1 MREEMRGLF
10 LAIVLSI
17 VAIFITNR
25 FFPGKTV
32 PAAAPAVTEEAPLP
46 QTPLPQEKIKADEL
60 IAAADTAE
68 IMASAEAV
76 RQDSR
81 IHIKN
86 ASLTGSIRVKGAR
99 FDNLL
104 LEKYKQ
110 TLENDSPDVELFAPA
125 KTAAP
130 YYAEFGWLSSDSS
143 LRMPDHN
150 TVWTVRGGELT
161 PETPVVLEWNNG
173 QGLKFIR
180 KISLDA
186 DYMFNIQQDVEN
198 DTGRTVTLY
207 PYGLINR
214 KTENANPSASVV
226 HEGLIGVVDNNLKEI
241 KYKDLIDEKAK
252 EFKTAQGWAGFSDRY
267 WFTAFI
273 LEGQNQNTVKFSA
286 TGKQN
291 FQTDYVGA
299 PVTAAPGS
307 VASNSVKLFAG
318 AKEIKL
324 LDKYTQSLHIPKFDL
339 AVDFGWYYFLTK
351 PFFYILDFL
360 YNFIG
365 NMGWAILLFAALL
378 RLVMFPIAN
387 KSYDSMSKMK
397 KIQPKIKELQERY
410 GNDKMKLQQETLE
423 MYRREKI
430 NPAAGCLPMFIQI
443 PVFFSLYKV
452 LNIAIEIRHA
462 PFIGWIKDL
471 SAPDPLVLST
481 ILHFPVPSLLD
492 IGVWPIIMGITM
504 YVQQKLNP
512 APTNKDQARMFALM
526 PLIFTFMLG
535 HFASGLVI
543 YWTLSNILSIIQ
555 QKAIMRK
562 NGVK

>member
-150 TVWTVRGGELT
+150 PVWTVRGGELT

-324 LDKYTQSLHIPKFDL
+324 LDKYTQSLNIHKFDL

>member
-130 YYAEFGWLSSDSS
+130 YYAEFSWLSSDSS

-161 PETPVVLEWNNG
+161 QETPVVLEWNNG

-324 LDKYTQSLHIPKFDL
+324 LDKYTQSLNIPKFDL

>member
-1 MREEMRGLF
+1 MRDEMKGLF

-17 VAIFITNR
+17 AVIFITNY
-25 FFPGKTV
+25 FFPS
-32 PAAAPAVTEEAPLP
+32 
-46 QTPLPQEKIKADEL
+46 QTPSQAPKVSAPQANLPATPVTDMDAKELLQAEPETTQEV
-60 IAAADTAE
+60 IAK
-68 IMASAEAV
+68 
-76 RQDSR
+76 DSR
-81 IHIKN
+81 IQISSS
-86 ASLTGSIRVKGAR
+86 ALSGSIRTKGGR
-99 FDNLL
+99 IDNLM

-110 TLENDSPDVELFAPA
+110 TLEEGSPDVELFAPA
-125 KTAAP
+125 QTQAP
-130 YYAEFGWLSSDSS
+130 YYAEFGWLST
-143 LRMPDHN
+143 N
-150 TVWTVRGGELT
+150 TKVNLPNKDTIWSVKGQKLT
-161 PETPVVLEWNNG
+161 PETPIVMEWNNG

-180 KISLDA
+180 KISLD
-186 DYMFNIQQDVEN
+186 DNYMFTIQQNVIN
-198 DTGRTVTLY
+198 NSNQSVTLY

-214 KTENANPSASVV
+214 KLANVNSSASVV
-226 HEGLIGVVDNNLKEI
+226 HEGLIGVVDNDLQEI
-241 KYKDLIDEKAK
+241 KYPDLVEDKTK
-252 EFKTAQGWAGFSDRY
+252 EYKTAQGWAGFSDRY
-267 WFTAFI
+267 WFSALIVNSSTP
-273 LEGQNQNTVKFSA
+273 NTVKFSS
-286 TGKQN
+286 TGEN
-291 FQTDYVGA
+291 TFQTDYVGS
-299 PVTAAPGS
+299 PVTI
-307 VASNSVKLFAG
+307 ASGDVGNADVKLFAG

-324 LDKYTQSLHIPKFDL
+324 LDEYTTSLNIPKFDL

-397 KIQPKIKELQERY
+397 KIQPKLKELQERY
-410 GNDKMKLQQETLE
+410 QDDKMKLQQETME

-430 NPAAGCLPMFIQI
+430 NPAAGCLPMLIQI

-452 LNIAIEIRHA
+452 LNISIEIRHA

-481 ILHFPVPSLLD
+481 LLHFPVPSLLD

-504 YVQQKLNP
+504 FVQQKLNP
-512 APTNKDQARMFALM
+512 TPTNKDQARMFALM
-526 PLIFTFMLG
+526 PVIFTFMLG

-562 NGVK
+562 NGVN

>member
-198 DTGRTVTLY
+198 NTGRTVTLY

-307 VASNSVKLFAG
+307 VASNSIKLFAG

-324 LDKYTQSLHIPKFDL
+324 LDKYTQSLNIPTFDL

>member
-1 MREEMRGLF
+1 MRDEMKGLF
-10 LAIVLSI
+10 LAIILSI
-17 VAIFITNR
+17 AVIFITNY
-25 FFPGKTV
+25 FFPS
-32 PAAAPAVTEEAPLP
+32 
-46 QTPLPQEKIKADEL
+46 QTPSQAPEVSAPQANLPSTPVTDTDVKELLQAEPETTQEV
-60 IAAADTAE
+60 IAK
-68 IMASAEAV
+68 
-76 RQDSR
+76 DSR
-81 IHIKN
+81 IQISN
-86 ASLTGSIRVKGAR
+86 SALSGSIRTKGGR
-99 FDNLL
+99 LDNLM

-110 TLENDSPDVELFAPA
+110 TLEEDSPDVELFAPA
-125 KTAAP
+125 QTQAP
-130 YYAEFGWLSSDSS
+130 YYAEFGWLSNNPQIKLPNKDTIWS
-143 LRMPDHN
+143 
-150 TVWTVRGGELT
+150 VKGQKLT
-161 PETPVVLEWNNG
+161 PETPIVMEWNNG

-180 KISLDA
+180 KISLD
-186 DYMFNIQQDVEN
+186 DNYMFTIQQNVIN
-198 DTGRTVTLY
+198 NSNQAITLY

-214 KTENANPSASVV
+214 KLENLNTASGVV
-226 HEGLIGVVDNNLKEI
+226 HEGLIGVVDNNLQEI
-241 KYKDLIDEKAK
+241 KYHDLVEDKAK
-252 EFKTAQGWAGFSDRY
+252 EYKTAQGWAGFSDRY
-267 WFTAFI
+267 WFSALIVNDSTP
-273 LEGQNQNTVKFSA
+273 NTIKFSS
-286 TGKQN
+286 TGEN
-291 FQTDYVGA
+291 TFQTDYVGS
-299 PVTAAPGS
+299 PITIAAGD
-307 VASNSVKLFAG
+307 VGNADVKLFAG

-324 LDKYTQSLHIPKFDL
+324 LDKYTTSLNIPKFDL

-410 GNDKMKLQQETLE
+410 QDDKMKLQQETME

-430 NPAAGCLPMFIQI
+430 NPAAGCLPMLIQI

-452 LNIAIEIRHA
+452 LNISIEIRHA

-492 IGVWPIIMGITM
+492 IGVWPIIMGLTM
-504 YVQQKLNP
+504 YIQQKLNP
-512 APTNKDQARMFALM
+512 APTNKDQARMFALL
-526 PLIFTFMLG
+526 PIIFTFMLG

-562 NGVK
+562 NGVN